1 MRCPSLK
8 ELPPPPPGKT
18 GWPWTEES
26 VRLSERTPAGEC
38 LPRVTVVTPSFNQ
51 GRFIEETIRSILL
64 QGYSDLEY
72 FVLDGGSSDNT
83 VEIIK
88 RYSLWIDFWVSEAD
102 GGQSSAI
109 NRGLRMGSGSHAIWI
124 NSDDM
129 LCKNALSN
137 HVLGRKLSNDVVYIG
152 DCIHIDV
159 AGKCLFTHR
168 GGVKSLE
175 DFLRVRSVWRAAGGS
190 IDQPAVLFP
199 LELLHRV
206 GGLNERNHFTMDY
219 ELWGQFLL
227 AGADFEYTEIPFGI
241 FRWHD
246 AQKTQEQIKQT
257 ESMLDVAAA
266 FIPLASSLSEETR
279 REIQADLE
287 AYRTEYPLNVWK
299 QSGRL
304 ARMGFPRRVVTPVR
318 SLRNA
323 VEKTI
328 GSFIKFDAGAK

>member
-1 MRCPSLK
+1 MRCPSLN

-26 VRLSERTPAGEC
+26 THCSGGTPAGDC
-38 LPRVTVVTPSFNQ
+38 LPRITAITPSFNQ

-72 FVLDGGSSDNT
+72 FVLDGGSTDNT
-83 VEIIK
+83 VELIQK
-88 RYSLWIDFWVSEAD
+88 YSPWIDFWVSETD
-102 GGQSSAI
+102 RGQSSAI

-129 LCKNALSN
+129 LCKNALSSC
-137 HVLGRKLSNDVVYIG
+137 VLGRKLSNNVVYIG
-152 DCIHIDV
+152 DCVHIDE
-159 AGKCLFTHR
+159 AGKHLFTHR
-168 GGVKSLE
+168 GRVKSIE

-227 AGADFEYTEIPFGI
+227 AGAEFEYTELPFGI
-241 FRWHD
+241 FRWHN

-266 FIPLASSLSEETR
+266 FVPLATSLSEATR

-287 AYRTEYPLNVWK
+287 AYRTEYPLKVWK

-304 ARMGFPRRVVTPVR
+304 TRMGFPPSVVAPVR

-328 GSFIKFDAGAK
+328 GTFIKFGAAK